1 MAKRPSKQGLSTGI
15 LVVLLAGVLVSQALQ
30 AGASHSPA
38 DKVNASA
45 SKIQRLEAD
54 LTGGEV
60 ILTEE
65 FKTSSPTDL
74 MMHVTLECSIITE
87 LLNQGGPDVETS
99 TGEAEGRIRVWL
111 TFDNVIV
118 PITETSTNPQ
128 PDDPTSP
135 GNDTDKV
142 TFCNNHQRFTVT
154 DTEDGDDGTDTYNTY
169 LKTKTANAFNWVYL
183 NTGNGMHTVSV
194 HAEYDE
200 PTEASDGSTATGMV
214 GNRMLIIEPTK
225 MSNHETT
232 VDPNDD

>member
-15 LVVLLAGVLVSQALQ
+15 LVVLLAGVLVSQAFQ
-30 AGASHSPA
+30 ATANHSPA

-45 SKIQRLEAD
+45 SKIERLEPDAATV
-54 LTGGEV
+54 LLSET
-60 ILTEE
+60 
-65 FKTSSPTDL
+65 FKSSSPSDL

-87 LLNQGGPDVETS
+87 LLNQGGPDVTTS

-111 TFDNVIV
+111 TFDNEIV
-118 PITETSTNPQ
+118 PILTTSDNPQ
-128 PDDPTSP
+128 PHDPTEP
-135 GNDTDKV
+135 GDDTDWV

-183 NTGNGMHTVSV
+183 NTGNGMHTVEL
-194 HAEYDE
+194 HAQYDE
-200 PTEASDGSTATGMV
+200 PTPATDGSEATGLV

-232 VDPNDD
+232 VDPND